1 VCGGLQRLLPYHI
14 GTRSTTYWSDKTPYY
29 EWYALENGGMK
40 EFRVD
45 NQQETVRTGCIL
57 ILESVLMSSDMVS

>member
-1 VCGGLQRLLPYHI
+1 MN
-14 GTRSTTYWSDKTPYY
+14 GT

-40 EFRVD
+40 ELRVD
-45 NQQETVRTGCIL
+45 NQQEKGLTGCIL